1 MDNKEKTVKLLGS
14 ELSEDHFLIKPGRLI
29 EDGVDLVKSLMI
41 EDYKTWSKI
50 PDEKSVWECGEDG
63 ASIKEKMCHEYAI
76 GVGSK
81 NGSKYIRLTT
91 GNRGAAAGFIVNT
104 DNDKKF
110 KKGDLLKAASWSAPA
125 RNFARGNV
133 IEDTVDSLRNNS
145 VRCTGIC

>member
-1 MDNKEKTVKLLGS
+1 MNNKEKTVKLLGS
-14 ELSEDHFLIKPGRLI
+14 EMSEDHFLIKPGRLI
-29 EDGVDLVKSLMI
+29 EDGVDLVKSLMM
-41 EDYKTWSKI
+41 EDYKRWSKI
-50 PDEKSVWECGEDG
+50 PEDKSASECEGSDVIREN
-63 ASIKEKMCHEYAI
+63 MYHEYAI

-133 IEDTVDSLRNNS
+133 IEDTVDSLRSGS
-145 VRCTGIC
+145 VRWTGIC